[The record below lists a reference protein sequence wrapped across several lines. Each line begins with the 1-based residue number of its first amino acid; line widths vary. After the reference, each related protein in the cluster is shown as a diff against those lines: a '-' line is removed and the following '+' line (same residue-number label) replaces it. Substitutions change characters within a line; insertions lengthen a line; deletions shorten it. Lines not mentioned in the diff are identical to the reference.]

1 MPGCG
6 VPEDVV
12 VDLQKELRND
22 KFELREK
29 LSKIRST
36 LFASKARLD
45 EFEERVDSLPGASL
59 SSVNERFTKRL
70 SPGSSEIANLP
81 D

>member
-45 EFEERVDSLPGASL
+45 EFEERVQPLHHVVWCRD
-59 SSVNERFTKRL
+59 
-70 SPGSSEIANLP
+70 NLTQKFRATENVVVRV